1 MDRNEHIASQFL
13 TNEQLREVA
22 LELRMQEVYRR
33 LPGAAEAAR

>member
-22 LELRMQEVYRR
+22 LELMMQEIDRR
-33 LPGAAEAAR
+33 LRGAAEATR